1 MERQL
6 SEVRRIDSDR
16 VKLCLQTILGSQ
28 TFARSERLRA
38 FLRFV
43 VEMEQLGLAHQLKG
57 YTIGIDVFSR
67 DESFDPGADPLV
79 RVQAGKLRRLL
90 NQYYAD
96 EGRHEPLR
104 IRIPLGCYVPIYEWA
119 PTENRRFVAEKPAAS
134 WPEMISLPLM
144 PDTGNRL
151 ADVNVKGVY
160 RLPHISI
167 SSPENPDWR
176 TRTFTNAV
184 RIAAKHLWGIKLDCN
199 DAADGD
205 EANPLDFSLEI
216 SADSETAPL
225 TANLRHRQTGKLVVG
240 YARNAT
246 ETGSNR
252 QVAAFAN
259 QFCVETL
266 SLTGQLYHFCQAR
279 SLSSVLMECLE
290 ATYLYNLDNSPDTFM
305 EATHHQRR
313 LVHPYP
319 LTHFISELSG
329 LMALTADAGQISR
342 QG

>member
-1 MERQL
+1 M

-16 VKLCLQTILGSQ
+16 VKLSLQAILDSQ

-38 FLRFV
+38 FLKFV

-96 EGRHEPLR
+96 EGRNELLR

-119 PTENRRFVAEKPAAS
+119 TAESRRFVSENPSANWSEV
-134 WPEMISLPLM
+134 ISLPLM

-151 ADVNVKGVY
+151 AEVNSEGQF
-160 RLPHISI
+160 RLPHITI
-167 SSPENPDWR
+167 ASPEQPDWR
-176 TRTFTNAV
+176 ARIFTNAV
-184 RIAAKHLWGIKLDCN
+184 RIGGKHLWGIKLDYN
-199 DAADGD
+199 DAVDSD
-205 EANPLDFSLEI
+205 EANPLDFTLEI
-216 SADSETAPL
+216 NTDGDTAPL

-240 YARNAT
+240 YSRGAMEAA
-246 ETGSNR
+246 SSR

-266 SLTGQLYHFCQAR
+266 TLTGQLYHFCQAR

-290 ATYLYNLDNSPDTFM
+290 ATYLYSLDNSPDSFM
-305 EATHHQRR
+305 EATRQQRR

-329 LMALTADAGQISR
+329 LMALTADAGQTVR

>member
-1 MERQL
+1 M

-16 VKLCLQTILGSQ
+16 VKLSLQAILDSQ

-43 VEMEQLGLAHQLKG
+43 VEMEQLGRAHQLKG

-119 PTENRRFVAEKPAAS
+119 STENRRFVAEKPAAS

-144 PDTGNRL
+144 PDTGNGL
-151 ADVNVKGVY
+151 ADVNAKGAFH
-160 RLPHISI
+160 LPHITI
-167 SSPENPDWR
+167 SLPENPDWR
-176 TRTFTNAV
+176 TRMFTNAV
-184 RIAAKHLWGIKLDCN
+184 RIGVRHLWGIKLDCN
-199 DAADGD
+199 VAV
-205 EANPLDFSLEI
+205 EAEDSNPLDFSLDVN
-216 SADSETAPL
+216 ADSDTSPL
-225 TANLRHRQTGKLVVG
+225 TAKLRHRQTGKLVVG
-240 YARNAT
+240 HSRNKAET
-246 ETGSNR
+246 ESSR

-266 SLTGQLYHFCQAR
+266 SLTGQLYHFCQAH
-279 SLSSVLMECLE
+279 SLSSVLMDCLE
-290 ATYLYNLDNSPDTFM
+290 ATYLYNLDNSPDSFI
-305 EATHHQRR
+305 EAARHQRR

-319 LTHFISELSG
+319 LTHFISDLSG
-329 LMALTADAGQISR
+329 LMALTADTDQTFR

>member
-1 MERQL
+1 M
-6 SEVRRIDSDR
+6 SEVGRIDGDR
-16 VKLCLQTILGSQ
+16 VRLSLQAILDSQ

-38 FLRFV
+38 FLKFV

-119 PTENRRFVAEKPAAS
+119 STESRRFVAEKPTAD
-134 WPEMISLPLM
+134 WPEMISLPL
-144 PDTGNRL
+144 PDPGNRL
-151 ADVNVKGVY
+151 ANVNAEGVF
-160 RLPHISI
+160 RLPHIGI
-167 SSPENPDWR
+167 QSPEDADWR

-184 RIAAKHLWGIKLDCN
+184 RIAGKHLWGVKLDCN
-199 DAADGD
+199 DAVDGD
-205 EANPLDFSLEI
+205 EGNPLDFSLEI
-216 SADSETAPL
+216 SADSDTAPL

-240 YARNAT
+240 HSRSAT
-246 ETGSNR
+246 ETDSNR

-266 SLTGQLYHFCQAR
+266 SLTGQLYHFCRSR
-279 SLSSVLMECLE
+279 SLSSVLMDCLE
-290 ATYLYNLDNSPDTFM
+290 TTYLYNLDNSPDTFL
-305 EATHHQRR
+305 EATRHQRR

-329 LMALTADAGQISR
+329 LMALTADVGQTCR
-342 QG
+342 QV